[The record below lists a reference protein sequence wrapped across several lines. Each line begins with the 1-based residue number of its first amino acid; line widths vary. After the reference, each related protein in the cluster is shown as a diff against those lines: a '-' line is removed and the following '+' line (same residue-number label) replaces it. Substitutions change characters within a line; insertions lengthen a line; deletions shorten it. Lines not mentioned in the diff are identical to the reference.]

1 MAEKGIILAGGTGSR
16 LMPLTR
22 VVCKQLL
29 PLYDKPVICYPLSTL
44 ISMNITDILIIST
57 PTDIGLF
64 EKLFGDGGQYGLKIR
79 YAVQPEARGIAEALV
94 IGEDFIGDD
103 PVTLILGDN
112 VLHYTDRTLFSPSRQ
127 PETDRATI
135 YAIHVKDPRHFAVV
149 EYDTRE
155 NRILSL
161 EEKPARPKSNY
172 IAIGLYRYPSGVAAL
187 AKTVG
192 PSQRGELEITSLNGL
207 YLEADKLDCIR
218 LPRGAAWFDVGRI
231 DTLLYAATYFQ
242 NIEQLQGLKVAC
254 LEEITYRR
262 GLIDRQQFE
271 TLRACY
277 GKDSEFGRYLDGV
290 IEMAEEPA

>member
-57 PTDIGLF
+57 PSDIGLF
-64 EKLFGDGGQYGLKIR
+64 EKLFGDGADYGLKLS
-79 YAVQPEARGIAEALV
+79 YAVQSEARGIAEALI

-112 VLHYTDRTLFSPSRQ
+112 VLHYTDRLLFSAADRS
-127 PETDRATI
+127 ETARATI
-135 YAIHVKDPRHFAVV
+135 YAIHVKDPRPFAVV
-149 EYDTRE
+149 EYDTRQKKV
-155 NRILSL
+155 LSL
-161 EEKPARPKSNY
+161 EEKPEHPRSNY
-172 IAIGLYRYPSGVAAL
+172 IAIGLYRYPPGAAAL
-187 AKTVG
+187 ARTVE
-192 PSQRGELEITSLNGL
+192 PSWRGELEITCLNGL
-207 YLEADKLDCIR
+207 YLEADRLDCVR

-271 TLRACY
+271 KLRAGY
-277 GKDSEFGRYLDGV
+277 GTDSEFGLYLDSV
-290 IEMAEEPA
+290 LRLSEETV